1 MVMKQRFRLYRR
13 NCGGRFYVQ
22 DGFTGKQESLGTTDR
37 TEALRLLN
45 AQIARAYLL
54 ACDPAIRT
62 RTWQTVITEI
72 VKARHGSTKLRYE
85 RAIQEKAFE
94 NIRTMPLLQT
104 RPEHFMK
111 VLPEGRKST
120 NDYLRR
126 FHHFAQGMQ
135 WLPWPLLT
143 RQQWP
148 PIHREEKRGI
158 TWEEHQ
164 AIIAAEKDPERKAFY
179 ELTWHVG
186 AAQIDIASLRAESID
201 WGQRISCHRRQK
213 TGTPCVLRFGEEVTA
228 ILRRLPAEGPLFPK
242 WS

>member
-1 MVMKQRFRLYRR
+1 MKQRFRLYRR

-22 DGFTGKQESLGTTDR
+22 NGLTGKQESLGTTDR

-120 NDYLRR
+120 NDSMELKAACGVTTI
-126 FHHFAQGMQ
+126 FG
-135 WLPWPLLT
+135 WLNTGSP
-143 RQQWP
+143 
-148 PIHREEKRGI
+148 
-158 TWEEHQ
+158 
-164 AIIAAEKDPERKAFY
+164 
-179 ELTWHVG
+179 
-186 AAQIDIASLRAESID
+186 ASLATAAST
-201 WGQRISCHRRQK
+201 RRK
-213 TGTPCVLRFGEEVTA
+213 FGFGVART
-228 ILRRLPAEGPLFPK
+228 RSSPR
-242 WS
+242 